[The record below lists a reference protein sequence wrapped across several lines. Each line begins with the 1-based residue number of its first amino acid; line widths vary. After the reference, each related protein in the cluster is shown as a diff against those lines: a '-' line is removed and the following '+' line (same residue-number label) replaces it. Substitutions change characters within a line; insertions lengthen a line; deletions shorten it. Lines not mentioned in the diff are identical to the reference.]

1 LVIVGFR
8 LVEEGIVVVFDLLP
22 PIQLLTVDVVDGG
35 GGGGGARE
43 GGGEIMVA
51 VLVCFEASDVAA
63 NVDFERWLLVHV
75 MDELTGFTTTSFDFV
90 VVVGCG
96 CVWVAANVV
105 NSKAVVKSAFEC
117 AAAAATATTTF
128 FVVGAAVTIVAD
140 TVADDA
146 TVGRSL
152 FFSVTTDGVMRF
164 LDETAAAAAA
174 AVAALTLAVDVGVGV
189 GFCCVV
195 FVVGG
200 VLNLIDR
207 PPPELDFFGGTLI
220 GIVPILFNFT
230 VGSIAIAIATVE
242 NSLFGDIKV
251 FFWSCGSF
259 FFFPLMITGNTSVVI
274 VSFGF
279 TVDFSCPGATTDF
292 AATATAAAA
301 FFAFLIAF
309 NSFLE
314 RDGVDCEPPP
324 PLPLPLPPPPLL
336 LSIPVFILVADAV
349 SDTVANT
356 EDALRFLVVLL
367 IICDCCCCCG
377 CITIRL
383 GTKYLEM
390 LGNPSFDSGE
400 SLSVL
405 CADDVDVVVVAVIIE
420 FVKLCGSCSFFG

>member
-1 LVIVGFR
+1 LVIVGLR
-8 LVEEGIVVVFDLLP
+8 LVVEEGIVVVFDLLP
-22 PIQLLTVDVVDGG
+22 PIQLLTDVAD

-63 NVDFERWLLVHV
+63 NADFEEWLLVHV
-75 MDELTGFTTTSFDFV
+75 LDELTGFITTSFDFV
-90 VVVGCG
+90 VVDCC
-96 CVWVAANVV
+96 CVLVAANVV
-105 NSKAVVKSAFEC
+105 NSNAVVKSAFEC
-117 AAAAATATTTF
+117 AAAAAATTTF
-128 FVVGAAVTIVAD
+128 FVVGAAVVTIFAD
-140 TVADDA
+140 TVADAD

-174 AVAALTLAVDVGVGV
+174 LTLAVDVGVGV
-189 GFCCVV
+189 GVGFCVV
-195 FVVGG
+195 FVVGGG

-207 PPPELDFFGGTLI
+207 PPPELGFFGGTLM

-230 VGSIAIAIATVE
+230 VGSIAIAIAPVE
-242 NSLFGDIKV
+242 NSLFGDIIV
-251 FFWSCGSF
+251 FFWSCGSI
-259 FFFPLMITGNTSVVI
+259 FFFPLMITGNTSVVV

-314 RDGVDCEPPP
+314 RDDVDCEPPP
-324 PLPLPLPPPPLL
+324 PLPPLL

-367 IICDCCCCCG
+367 IICGCCCFCG

-390 LGNPSFDSGE
+390 LGNPSLDSGE